1 MGCRTVGIT
10 FPDAPKAPKAPRK
23 GSKEADGE
31 TGRPEEG
38 GGECGRP
45 TSSTQGSTEE
55 G

>member
-10 FPDAPKAPKAPRK
+10 FPDAPKAPKAPKKGRK
-23 GSKEADGE
+23 EVGGE

>member
-10 FPDAPKAPKAPRK
+10 FPDAPKAPKAPKNGRK
-23 GSKEADGE
+23 EVGGE

>member
-10 FPDAPKAPKAPRK
+10 FPDAPKAPKSPRK
-23 GSKEADGE
+23 GSNEADGE